1 LHQVARIQRIA
12 LGHPLDGAPSKH
24 CRELIALLAH
34 LVGPSDTSAQLLMCA
49 RPIRAAAEE
58 VSPEEEEA
66 VAAQH

>member
-1 LHQVARIQRIA
+1 

-34 LVGPSDTSAQLLMCA
+34 LVGPSDTRAQLLMCA

-58 VSPEEEEA
+58 VSPEEEA